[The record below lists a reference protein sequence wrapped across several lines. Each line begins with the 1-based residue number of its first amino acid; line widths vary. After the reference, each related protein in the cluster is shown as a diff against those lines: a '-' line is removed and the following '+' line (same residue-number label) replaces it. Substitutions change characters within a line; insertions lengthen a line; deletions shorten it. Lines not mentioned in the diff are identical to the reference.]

1 MKLNFQ
7 NIGQS
12 FMQIEEIVAF
22 IWDQIHHSEET
33 FTARVGDRIAQVVF
47 MKIYNVDFEEV
58 SDPCFLGKTKP
69 GFDGFSSAGV
79 ATTKKFKRDPDSGMI
94 VLTNKK

>member
-1 MKLNFQ
+1 
-7 NIGQS
+7 
-12 FMQIEEIVAF
+12 
-22 IWDQIHHSEET
+22 
-33 FTARVGDRIAQVVF
+33 

-58 SDPCFLGKTKP
+58 SDPFFLGKTKP

-94 VLTNKK
+94 VLTNKKIKKQLLLLMKMICKLLLKKQLWLLMVKLSLMNDF

>member
-1 MKLNFQ
+1 
-7 NIGQS
+7 
-12 FMQIEEIVAF
+12 
-22 IWDQIHHSEET
+22 
-33 FTARVGDRIAQVVF
+33 

-94 VLTNKK
+94 VLTNKKIKKQLLLLMKMICKLLLKKQLWLLMVKLSLMNDF